1 MITRRKIM
9 AKKLF
14 SVKSKITALAL
25 SVLLLIGTVP
35 IQVSAAQ
42 TSSDVTLLN
51 GMNKDADIKF
61 VEFGNSDKQLAVMLV
76 DDKGEEAYFRQL
88 CQSIITD
95 ETSVSIPRSIKDDN
109 TTDLQPFVYSQS
121 ESPSKNDIIIT
132 WTDAD
137 KKFDSN
143 ITAEEIAGSM
153 RISIAVMNSESHD
166 FPFGAYNISV
176 GKNANEGNN
185 VCYYKSRVT
194 KLGDKILITW
204 AVCKNVENNNGCFS
218 IEGMYYNPTDNTFS
232 TDTNEKDNNGKLLPM
247 SFVKNRNYISDYS
260 VADINGKTAV
270 LFQEATE
277 GTPRMA
283 VEMYTSVINPE
294 GTFPFTVKESD
305 KNRDLNLAVSNTVTN
320 LVPSGKYTSL
330 VESSM
335 PCLTYYCNGNL
346 YTVSPANGTPE
357 GWRTAP
363 FLDVSETGDTKYSF
377 IIKNNVV
384 QYISALQLT
393 PLKTNLKE
401 VTYGGK
407 TYTKTEDEKW
417 IDKDGKTAELY
428 QHDIRL
434 YYKGADDNQMSL
446 LPLPLLDTDENF
458 ITCMPSFVIDS
469 KNRLATIWAYGKP
482 SESYINLYHTIY
494 SQENLLKA
502 NYRAVNEATARAN
515 ALNKGDYSDFSAV
528 ENAINSVVYDKTYK
542 EQTTVNAYADAIENA
557 INSLTLRS
565 ADYTEV
571 NAAISRANELDE
583 NLYKDFTAVE
593 NAINA
598 VDRTK
603 NFKEQTEVDD
613 MARAIND
620 AIAALE
626 YKDADYS
633 ETDKAIA
640 KANALNP
647 DDYKDFSAVDSAVNA
662 VVRGKNITEQSE
674 VDAMAKAIEDAI
686 AALQYKDADYTKVDV
701 AIAKANALKKD
712 EYKDFSGVE
721 AAVNAVVRGKNITE
735 QSEVDAMA
743 QAIEDAI
750 AALQYKDAD
759 YTKVDAAITKANALK
774 KDEYKDFSAVEAA
787 VNAVVR
793 GKKITEQ
800 SEVDKMAKA
809 IEDAIAA
816 LQYKDA
822 DYTKVDAA
830 IAKANALKK
839 DDYKDFSGVDTAVKA
854 VIRGK
859 NITEQSEVDKMAK
872 AIEDAIAALKYKDAD
887 YTKVDAAIAK
897 ADALNK
903 NDYKDFSGVEAAV
916 KAVVRGKNITEQSE
930 VDKMAKT
937 IEDAIAALEKKPAST
952 KPGTSDKSP
961 LTGNTSN
968 LALWIS
974 LLLAS
979 GGATLATTVASRKK
993 KYNR

>member
-1 MITRRKIM
+1 M

-14 SVKSKITALAL
+14 SVKSKITALVL

-42 TSSDVTLLN
+42 TSSNVVLRN
-51 GMNKDADIKF
+51 GMNEDADIKF
-61 VEFGNSDKQLAVMLV
+61 VELGNTDKQLAVMLM
-76 DDKGEEAYFRQL
+76 DYGNGPKYFRQL
-88 CQSIITD
+88 FYSFSNGT
-95 ETSVSIPRSIKDDN
+95 TVSVPRSIKDDD

-132 WTDAD
+132 WTDTD
-137 KKFDSN
+137 KEFDSN
-143 ITAEEIAGSM
+143 TTAEEIAGSM
-153 RISIAVMNSESHD
+153 RIGIAVMNIESRD
-166 FPFGAYNISV
+166 LPFGAYNISV
-176 GKNANEGNN
+176 GKGENENATESNN

-204 AVCKNVENNNGCFS
+204 AVCKNVANNNGFFS
-218 IEGMYYNPTDNTFS
+218 IEGMYYNPTDGTIS
-232 TDTNEKDNNGKLLPM
+232 TDTNETDDNGKLIPM

-270 LFQEATE
+270 LFQEATD
-277 GTPRMA
+277 GTRIA
-283 VEMYTSVINPE
+283 DEMYTAVMNSNS
-294 GTFPFTVKESD
+294 TFPFTVKESD
-305 KNRDLNLAVSNTVTN
+305 KNKDLNLAVSGTVTN

-335 PCLTYYCNGNL
+335 PCLSYSSIPCLNYYCNGNL
-346 YTVSPANGTPE
+346 YTVSPTNSTPE
-357 GWRTAP
+357 GWRAVA

-377 IIKNNVV
+377 IIKNNVL

-407 TYTKTEDEKW
+407 TYTKTEEGKW
-417 IDKDGKTAELY
+417 IDEDGKTAELY

-434 YYKGADDNQMSL
+434 YYKGTDDNQMSL

-482 SESYINLYHTIY
+482 SESYISLYHTIY
-494 SQENLLKA
+494 SQEDLQKA

-515 ALNKGDYSDFSAV
+515 VLNKDDYSDFSAV

-542 EQTTVNAYADAIENA
+542 EQTTVNLYAQNIENA

-603 NFKEQTEVDD
+603 NFKEQTEVND

-626 YKDADYS
+626 YKDADYT

-647 DDYKDFSAVDSAVNA
+647 DDYKDFSAV
-662 VVRGKNITEQSE
+662 
-674 VDAMAKAIEDAI
+674 
-686 AALQYKDADYTKVDV
+686 
-701 AIAKANALKKD
+701 
-712 EYKDFSGVE
+712 E

-735 QSEVDAMA
+735 QAEVDLMA
-743 QAIEDAI
+743 ENIN
-750 AALQYKDAD
+750 
-759 YTKVDAAITKANALK
+759 NAL
-774 KDEYKDFSAVEAA
+774 
-787 VNAVVR
+787 
-793 GKKITEQ
+793 
-800 SEVDKMAKA
+800 
-809 IEDAIAA
+809 
-816 LQYKDA
+816 
-822 DYTKVDAA
+822 
-830 IAKANALKK
+830 
-839 DDYKDFSGVDTAVKA
+839 
-854 VIRGK
+854 
-859 NITEQSEVDKMAK
+859 
-872 AIEDAIAALKYKDAD
+872 
-887 YTKVDAAIAK
+887 
-897 ADALNK
+897 
-903 NDYKDFSGVEAAV
+903 
-916 KAVVRGKNITEQSE
+916 
-930 VDKMAKT
+930 
-937 IEDAIAALEKKPAST
+937 AALEKKPKPSNEKSEEKTEQKTET
-952 KPGTSDKSP
+952 KINNSKKAQTKSP
-961 LTGNTSN
+961 ETGSSA
-968 LALWIS
+968 LAMSALSITAGIFI
-974 LLLAS
+974 L
-979 GGATLATTVASRKK
+979 GRKK
-993 KYNR
+993 RKK

>member
-1 MITRRKIM
+1 M

-14 SVKSKITALAL
+14 SVKSKITAFVL

-42 TSSDVTLLN
+42 TSSNVTLLV
-51 GMNKDADIKF
+51 GMNADADIKF
-61 VEFGNSDKQLAVMLV
+61 VELGNTDKQLAVMLI
-76 DDKGEEAYFRQL
+76 DYGNGPKYFRQL
-88 CQSIITD
+88 FYSISNGVTA
-95 ETSVSIPRSIKDDN
+95 SLPRSIKDDD

-137 KKFDSN
+137 KEFDSN
-143 ITAEEIAGSM
+143 TTAEEIAGSM
-153 RISIAVMNSESHD
+153 RIGIAVMNSENHEL
-166 FPFGAYNISV
+166 PFGGYNISV
-176 GKNANEGNN
+176 GKGENENATESNN

-204 AVCKNVENNNGCFS
+204 AVCKNVANNDGFFS
-218 IEGMYYNPTDNTFS
+218 IEGMYYNPTDGTIS
-232 TDTNEKDNNGKLLPM
+232 TDTNETDDNGKLIPM
-247 SFVKNRNYISDYS
+247 SFTKNRNYISDYS

-270 LFQEATE
+270 LFQEATD
-277 GTPRMA
+277 GTRIA
-283 VEMYTSVINPE
+283 DEMYTAVMNSNS
-294 GTFPFTVKESD
+294 TYPFTVKESD
-305 KNRDLNLAVSNTVTN
+305 KNKDLNLAVSGTVTN

-335 PCLTYYCNGNL
+335 PCLNYYCNGNL
-346 YTVSPANGTPE
+346 YTVSPTNSTPE
-357 GWRTAP
+357 GWRAVA

-377 IIKNNVV
+377 IIKNNVL

-407 TYTKTEDEKW
+407 TYTKTEDGKW
-417 IDKDGKTAELY
+417 IDEDGFVYKLY

-434 YYKGADDNQMSL
+434 YYKGADENHMSL

-469 KNRLATIWAYGKP
+469 QNRLSTVWAYGKP
-482 SESYINLYHTIY
+482 SESYISLYYTMY

-502 NYRAVNEATARAN
+502 NYSAVNKATARAN
-515 ALNKGDYSDFSAV
+515 ALNKDDYSDFSAV

-542 EQTTVNAYADAIENA
+542 EQTTVNLYAQNIENA

-571 NAAISRANELDE
+571 NAAISRANELNE

-603 NFKEQTEVDD
+603 NFKEQTEVND

-626 YKDADYS
+626 YKDADYT

-647 DDYKDFSAVDSAVNA
+647 DDYKDFSAV
-662 VVRGKNITEQSE
+662 
-674 VDAMAKAIEDAI
+674 
-686 AALQYKDADYTKVDV
+686 
-701 AIAKANALKKD
+701 
-712 EYKDFSGVE
+712 E

-735 QSEVDAMA
+735 QAEVDLMA
-743 QAIEDAI
+743 ENINNAV
-750 AALQYKDAD
+750 AALEYKDAD
-759 YTKVDAAITKANALK
+759 YTETDKALTKANALNP
-774 KDEYKDFSAVEAA
+774 DDYKDFSAVEAA

-793 GKKITEQ
+793 GK
-800 SEVDKMAKA
+800 
-809 IEDAIAA
+809 
-816 LQYKDA
+816 
-822 DYTKVDAA
+822 
-830 IAKANALKK
+830 
-839 DDYKDFSGVDTAVKA
+839 
-854 VIRGK
+854 
-859 NITEQSEVDKMAK
+859 NITEQAEVDLMAEN
-872 AIEDAIAALKYKDAD
+872 I
-887 YTKVDAAIAK
+887 
-897 ADALNK
+897 N
-903 NDYKDFSGVEAAV
+903 NAV
-916 KAVVRGKNITEQSE
+916 
-930 VDKMAKT
+930 
-937 IEDAIAALEKKPAST
+937 AALEKKPEPSNEKPEEKTEQKTET
-952 KPGTSDKSP
+952 KINNSKKVQTKSP
-961 LTGNTSN
+961 ETGSSA
-968 LALWIS
+968 LAMSALSITAGVFI
-974 LLLAS
+974 L
-979 GGATLATTVASRKK
+979 GRKK
-993 KYNR
+993 RKK

>member
-1 MITRRKIM
+1 M

-14 SVKSKITALAL
+14 SVKSKITAFVL

-42 TSSDVTLLN
+42 TSSNVTLLV
-51 GMNKDADIKF
+51 GMNADADIKF
-61 VEFGNSDKQLAVMLV
+61 VELGNTDKQLAVMLM
-76 DDKGEEAYFRQL
+76 DYGNGPKYFRQL
-88 CQSIITD
+88 FYSISNGVTA
-95 ETSVSIPRSIKDDN
+95 SLPRSIKDDD

-132 WTDAD
+132 WTDAN

-143 ITAEEIAGSM
+143 TTAEEIAGSM
-153 RISIAVMNSESHD
+153 RIGIAVMNSENHEL
-166 FPFGAYNISV
+166 PFGGYNISV
-176 GKNANEGNN
+176 GKGENENATESNN

-204 AVCKNVENNNGCFS
+204 AVCKNVANNDGFFS
-218 IEGMYYNPTDNTFS
+218 IEGMYYNPTDGTIS
-232 TDTNEKDNNGKLLPM
+232 TDTNETDDNGKLIPM
-247 SFVKNRNYISDYS
+247 SFVKNRNYILDYS
-260 VADINGKTAV
+260 VGDINGKTAV
-270 LFQEATE
+270 LFQEATD
-277 GTPRMA
+277 GTRIA
-283 VEMYTSVINPE
+283 DEMYTAVMNSNS
-294 GTFPFTVKESD
+294 TYPFTVKESD
-305 KNRDLNLAVSNTVTN
+305 KNKDLNLAVSGTVTN

-335 PCLTYYCNGNL
+335 PCLNYYCNGNL
-346 YTVSPANGTPE
+346 YTVSPTNSTPE
-357 GWRTAP
+357 GWRAVA

-407 TYTKTEDEKW
+407 TYTKTEDGKW
-417 IDKDGKTAELY
+417 IDEDGKAAELY

-434 YYKGADDNQMSL
+434 YCKGADENHMSL

-482 SESYINLYHTIY
+482 SESYISLYHTIY

-502 NYRAVNEATARAN
+502 NYSAVNEATARAN

-542 EQTTVNAYADAIENA
+542 EQTTVNLYAQNIENA

-571 NAAISRANELDE
+571 NAAILRANELDE

-603 NFKEQTEVDD
+603 NFKEQAEVDN
-613 MARAIND
+613 MAKAIND

-626 YKDADYS
+626 YKDADYT

-647 DDYKDFSAVDSAVNA
+647 DDYKDFSAV
-662 VVRGKNITEQSE
+662 K
-674 VDAMAKAIEDAI
+674 
-686 AALQYKDADYTKVDV
+686 
-701 AIAKANALKKD
+701 
-712 EYKDFSGVE
+712 

-735 QSEVDAMA
+735 QAVVNDMA
-743 QAIEDAI
+743 RAINNAI
-750 AALQYKDAD
+750 AALEYKDAN
-759 YTKVDAAITKANALK
+759 YTETDKAIARANALNP
-774 KDEYKDFSAVEAA
+774 DDYKDFSAVEAA

-793 GKKITEQ
+793 GK
-800 SEVDKMAKA
+800 
-809 IEDAIAA
+809 
-816 LQYKDA
+816 
-822 DYTKVDAA
+822 
-830 IAKANALKK
+830 
-839 DDYKDFSGVDTAVKA
+839 
-854 VIRGK
+854 
-859 NITEQSEVDKMAK
+859 NITEQAEVDLMA
-872 AIEDAIAALKYKDAD
+872 E
-887 YTKVDAAIAK
+887 
-897 ADALNK
+897 
-903 NDYKDFSGVEAAV
+903 
-916 KAVVRGKNITEQSE
+916 NINN
-930 VDKMAKT
+930 
-937 IEDAIAALEKKPAST
+937 AIAALEKKPKPSNEKSEEKAEQKTDT
-952 KPGTSDKSP
+952 KVNNSKKAQTKSP
-961 LTGNTSN
+961 ETGSSA
-968 LALWIS
+968 LAVSALSITAGVFI
-974 LLLAS
+974 L
-979 GGATLATTVASRKK
+979 GRKK
-993 KYNR
+993 RKN

>member
-1 MITRRKIM
+1 M

-143 ITAEEIAGSM
+143 TTAEEIAGSM

-204 AVCKNVENNNGCFS
+204 AVCKNVENNNGFFS

-260 VADINGKTAV
+260 VGDINGKTAV
-270 LFQEATE
+270 LFQEATD

-294 GTFPFTVKESD
+294 GTYPFTVKESD

-335 PCLTYYCNGNL
+335 PCLSYYCNGNL
-346 YTVSPANGTPE
+346 YSVSPASGTPE
-357 GWRTAP
+357 GWRATP

-377 IIKNNVV
+377 IIKNSVV

-407 TYTKTEDEKW
+407 IYTKTEDEKW

-428 QHDIRL
+428 QHDVRL

-482 SESYINLYHTIY
+482 SESYISLYHTIY
-494 SQENLLKA
+494 SQEDLQKA
-502 NYRAVNEATARAN
+502 NYSAVNEATARAN

-626 YKDADYS
+626 YKDADYT

-647 DDYKDFSAVDSAVNA
+647 DDYKDFSAV
-662 VVRGKNITEQSE
+662 
-674 VDAMAKAIEDAI
+674 
-686 AALQYKDADYTKVDV
+686 
-701 AIAKANALKKD
+701 
-712 EYKDFSGVE
+712 E

-735 QSEVDAMA
+735 QAEVDLMA
-743 QAIEDAI
+743 ENINNAV
-750 AALQYKDAD
+750 AALEYKDAD
-759 YTKVDAAITKANALK
+759 YTETDKAIAKANALNP
-774 KDEYKDFSAVEAA
+774 DDYKDFSAVEAA

-793 GKKITEQ
+793 GK
-800 SEVDKMAKA
+800 
-809 IEDAIAA
+809 
-816 LQYKDA
+816 
-822 DYTKVDAA
+822 
-830 IAKANALKK
+830 
-839 DDYKDFSGVDTAVKA
+839 
-854 VIRGK
+854 
-859 NITEQSEVDKMAK
+859 NITEQAEVDLMAEN
-872 AIEDAIAALKYKDAD
+872 I
-887 YTKVDAAIAK
+887 
-897 ADALNK
+897 N
-903 NDYKDFSGVEAAV
+903 NAV
-916 KAVVRGKNITEQSE
+916 
-930 VDKMAKT
+930 
-937 IEDAIAALEKKPAST
+937 AALEKKPKPNNEKPEEKAEQKTDT
-952 KPGTSDKSP
+952 KVNNIKKAQTKSP
-961 LTGNTSN
+961 ETGSSA
-968 LALWIS
+968 LAVSALSITAGIFI
-974 LLLAS
+974 L
-979 GGATLATTVASRKK
+979 GRKK
-993 KYNR
+993 RRD

>member
-1 MITRRKIM
+1 M

-25 SVLLLIGTVP
+25 CVLLLIGTVP

-61 VEFGNSDKQLAVMLV
+61 VELGNTDKQLAVMLM
-76 DDKGEEAYFRQL
+76 DYGDGPEYFRQL
-88 CQSIITD
+88 FYSISNGIT
-95 ETSVSIPRSIKDDN
+95 VSLPCSIKDDN

-132 WTDAD
+132 WTDTD

-143 ITAEEIAGSM
+143 TTAEEIAGSM

-247 SFVKNRNYISDYS
+247 SFVKNRNCILDYS
-260 VADINGKTAV
+260 VADINGKIAV
-270 LFQEATE
+270 LFQEEADGYTRIAKE
-277 GTPRMA
+277 MHTA
-283 VEMYTSVINPE
+283 VMNPDS
-294 GTFPFTVKESD
+294 TYPFTVKESD
-305 KNRDLNLAVSNTVTN
+305 KYRNLNLAVSGTVTN

-335 PCLTYYCNGNL
+335 PCLSYYYNNHL
-346 YTVSPANGTPE
+346 YTVSPTNSTPE
-357 GWRTAP
+357 GWKTAA

-377 IIKNNVV
+377 IIKDNVV

-407 TYTKTEDEKW
+407 IYTKTEDGKW

-434 YYKGADDNQMSL
+434 YYKGAGENQMSL
-446 LPLPLLDTDENF
+446 LPLPLLDTDESF

-469 KNRLATIWAYGKP
+469 KNRLSTVWAYGKP
-482 SESYINLYHTIY
+482 SESYISLYHTIY
-494 SQENLLKA
+494 SQEDLQKA

-515 ALNKGDYSDFSAV
+515 VLNKDDYSDFSAV

-542 EQTTVNAYADAIENA
+542 EQTTVNLYAQNIENA

-603 NFKEQTEVDD
+603 NFKEQTEVND

-626 YKDADYS
+626 YKDADYT

-647 DDYKDFSAVDSAVNA
+647 DDYKDFSAV
-662 VVRGKNITEQSE
+662 
-674 VDAMAKAIEDAI
+674 
-686 AALQYKDADYTKVDV
+686 
-701 AIAKANALKKD
+701 
-712 EYKDFSGVE
+712 E

-735 QSEVDAMA
+735 QAEVDLMA
-743 QAIEDAI
+743 ENIN
-750 AALQYKDAD
+750 
-759 YTKVDAAITKANALK
+759 NAL
-774 KDEYKDFSAVEAA
+774 
-787 VNAVVR
+787 
-793 GKKITEQ
+793 
-800 SEVDKMAKA
+800 
-809 IEDAIAA
+809 
-816 LQYKDA
+816 
-822 DYTKVDAA
+822 
-830 IAKANALKK
+830 
-839 DDYKDFSGVDTAVKA
+839 
-854 VIRGK
+854 
-859 NITEQSEVDKMAK
+859 
-872 AIEDAIAALKYKDAD
+872 
-887 YTKVDAAIAK
+887 
-897 ADALNK
+897 
-903 NDYKDFSGVEAAV
+903 
-916 KAVVRGKNITEQSE
+916 
-930 VDKMAKT
+930 
-937 IEDAIAALEKKPAST
+937 AALEKKPKPSNEKSEEKTEQKTET
-952 KPGTSDKSP
+952 KINNSKKAQTKSP
-961 LTGNTSN
+961 ETGSSA
-968 LALWIS
+968 LAMSALSITAGIFI
-974 LLLAS
+974 L
-979 GGATLATTVASRKK
+979 GRKK
-993 KYNR
+993 RRD

>member
-1 MITRRKIM
+1 M

-974 LLLAS
+974 LLFAS
-979 GGATLATTVASRKK
+979 SGAALATTVASRKK

>member
-1 MITRRKIM
+1 M

-14 SVKSKITALAL
+14 SVKSKITALVL

-137 KKFDSN
+137 KKFDSKT
-143 ITAEEIAGSM
+143 TAEEIAGSM

-270 LFQEATE
+270 LFQEATD
-277 GTPRMA
+277 GTRIADEIYTA
-283 VEMYTSVINPE
+283 VMNPE
-294 GTFPFTVKESD
+294 DTFPFTVKESD
-305 KNRDLNLAVSNTVTN
+305 KNKDLNLAVSNTVTN

-346 YTVSPANGTPE
+346 YTVSPTSTTPE
-357 GWRTAP
+357 GWRAAV
-363 FLDVSETGDTKYSF
+363 FLNVSETGDTKYSF
-377 IIKNNVV
+377 IIKNSVV

-407 TYTKTEDEKW
+407 TYTKTDDGKW
-417 IDKDGKTAELY
+417 TDKDGKTAELY

-482 SESYINLYHTIY
+482 SESYISLYHTIY

-502 NYRAVNEATARAN
+502 NYSAVNEATARAN
-515 ALNKGDYSDFSAV
+515 ALNKDDYSDFSAV

-542 EQTTVNAYADAIENA
+542 EQTTVNLYAQNIENA

-626 YKDADYS
+626 YKDADYAETDKAIAKANALNPDDYKNFS
-633 ETDKAIA
+633 AVEAAVNAVVRGKNITEQAEVDLMAENINNAVAALEYKDADYTETDKAIA

-647 DDYKDFSAVDSAVNA
+647 DDYKDFSAV
-662 VVRGKNITEQSE
+662 
-674 VDAMAKAIEDAI
+674 
-686 AALQYKDADYTKVDV
+686 
-701 AIAKANALKKD
+701 
-712 EYKDFSGVE
+712 E

-735 QSEVDAMA
+735 QAEVDLMA
-743 QAIEDAI
+743 ENI
-750 AALQYKDAD
+750 
-759 YTKVDAAITKANALK
+759 N
-774 KDEYKDFSAVEAA
+774 
-787 VNAVVR
+787 NAV
-793 GKKITEQ
+793 
-800 SEVDKMAKA
+800 
-809 IEDAIAA
+809 
-816 LQYKDA
+816 
-822 DYTKVDAA
+822 
-830 IAKANALKK
+830 
-839 DDYKDFSGVDTAVKA
+839 
-854 VIRGK
+854 
-859 NITEQSEVDKMAK
+859 
-872 AIEDAIAALKYKDAD
+872 
-887 YTKVDAAIAK
+887 
-897 ADALNK
+897 
-903 NDYKDFSGVEAAV
+903 
-916 KAVVRGKNITEQSE
+916 
-930 VDKMAKT
+930 
-937 IEDAIAALEKKPAST
+937 AALEKKPKPSNEKPEEKAEQKTDT
-952 KPGTSDKSP
+952 KVNNSKKAQTKSP
-961 LTGNTSN
+961 ETGSS
-968 LALWIS
+968 ALVVSALSITAGVFI
-974 LLLAS
+974 L
-979 GGATLATTVASRKK
+979 GRKK
-993 KYNR
+993 RKK

>member
-1 MITRRKIM
+1 M

-25 SVLLLIGTVP
+25 CVLLLIGTVP

-51 GMNKDADIKF
+51 GMNGDADIKF

-137 KKFDSN
+137 KKFDSKT
-143 ITAEEIAGSM
+143 TAEEIAGSM

-294 GTFPFTVKESD
+294 GTYPFTVKESD

-346 YTVSPANGTPE
+346 YSVSPASGTPE

-407 TYTKTEDEKW
+407 TYTKIEDGKW

-428 QHDIRL
+428 QHDVRL

-446 LPLPLLDTDENF
+446 LPLPLLGTDENF

-482 SESYINLYHTIY
+482 SESYISLYHTIY
-494 SQENLLKA
+494 SQEDLQKA
-502 NYRAVNEATARAN
+502 NYSAVNEATARAN

-542 EQTTVNAYADAIENA
+542 EQTTVNLYAQNIENA

-571 NAAISRANELDE
+571 NAAISRANELNE
-583 NLYKDFTAVE
+583 NLYKDFAAVE

-613 MARAIND
+613 MAKAIND

-626 YKDADYS
+626 YKDADYT
-633 ETDKAIA
+633 ETDKAIT

>member
-1 MITRRKIM
+1 M

-14 SVKSKITALAL
+14 SVKSKITAFVL

-42 TSSDVTLLN
+42 TSSNVTLLV
-51 GMNKDADIKF
+51 GMNADADIKF
-61 VEFGNSDKQLAVMLV
+61 VELGNTDKQLAVMLM
-76 DDKGEEAYFRQL
+76 DYGNGPKYFRQL
-88 CQSIITD
+88 FYSISNGVTA
-95 ETSVSIPRSIKDDN
+95 SLPRSIKDDD

-132 WTDAD
+132 WTDAN

-143 ITAEEIAGSM
+143 TTAEEIAGSM
-153 RISIAVMNSESHD
+153 RIGIAVMNSENHEL
-166 FPFGAYNISV
+166 PFGGYNISV
-176 GKNANEGNN
+176 GKGENENATESNN

-204 AVCKNVENNNGCFS
+204 AVCKNVANNDGFFS
-218 IEGMYYNPTDNTFS
+218 IEGMYYNPTDGTIS
-232 TDTNEKDNNGKLLPM
+232 TDTNETDDNGKLIPM
-247 SFVKNRNYISDYS
+247 SFVKNRNYILDYS
-260 VADINGKTAV
+260 VGDINGKTAV
-270 LFQEATE
+270 LFQEATD
-277 GTPRMA
+277 GTRIA
-283 VEMYTSVINPE
+283 DEMYTAVMNSNS
-294 GTFPFTVKESD
+294 TYPFTVKESD
-305 KNRDLNLAVSNTVTN
+305 KNKDLNLAVSGTVTN

-335 PCLTYYCNGNL
+335 PCLNYYCNGNL
-346 YTVSPANGTPE
+346 YTVSPTNSTPE
-357 GWRTAP
+357 GWRAVA

-407 TYTKTEDEKW
+407 TYTKTEDGKW
-417 IDKDGKTAELY
+417 IDEDGKAAELY

-434 YYKGADDNQMSL
+434 YCKGADENHMSL

-482 SESYINLYHTIY
+482 SESYISLYHTIY

-502 NYRAVNEATARAN
+502 NYSAVNEATARAN

-571 NAAISRANELDE
+571 NDAISRANELNK
-583 NLYKDFTAVE
+583 NLYKDFTAVV

-626 YKDADYS
+626 YKDADYTETDKAIAKANALNPDDYKDFS
-633 ETDKAIA
+633 DVEAAVNAVVRGKNITEQAEVDLMAENINNAVTALEYKDADYTETDKAIA

-647 DDYKDFSAVDSAVNA
+647 DDYKDFSAV
-662 VVRGKNITEQSE
+662 
-674 VDAMAKAIEDAI
+674 
-686 AALQYKDADYTKVDV
+686 
-701 AIAKANALKKD
+701 
-712 EYKDFSGVE
+712 E

-735 QSEVDAMA
+735 QAEVDLMA
-743 QAIEDAI
+743 ENI
-750 AALQYKDAD
+750 
-759 YTKVDAAITKANALK
+759 N
-774 KDEYKDFSAVEAA
+774 
-787 VNAVVR
+787 NAV
-793 GKKITEQ
+793 
-800 SEVDKMAKA
+800 
-809 IEDAIAA
+809 
-816 LQYKDA
+816 
-822 DYTKVDAA
+822 
-830 IAKANALKK
+830 
-839 DDYKDFSGVDTAVKA
+839 
-854 VIRGK
+854 
-859 NITEQSEVDKMAK
+859 
-872 AIEDAIAALKYKDAD
+872 
-887 YTKVDAAIAK
+887 
-897 ADALNK
+897 
-903 NDYKDFSGVEAAV
+903 
-916 KAVVRGKNITEQSE
+916 
-930 VDKMAKT
+930 
-937 IEDAIAALEKKPAST
+937 AALEKKPKPSNEKSET
-952 KPGTSDKSP
+952 KTEQKTETKINNSKKSQTKSP
-961 LTGNTSN
+961 ETGSSA
-968 LALWIS
+968 LAMSALSITAGVFI
-974 LLLAS
+974 L
-979 GGATLATTVASRKK
+979 GRKK
-993 KYNR
+993 RKN

>member
-1 MITRRKIM
+1 MT
-9 AKKLF
+9 KKLF

-25 SVLLLIGTVP
+25 CVLLLIGTVP

-51 GMNKDADIKF
+51 GMNEDADIKF

-137 KKFDSN
+137 KKFDSKT
-143 ITAEEIAGSM
+143 TAEEIAGSM
-153 RISIAVMNSESHD
+153 RISIAVMNSKSHD

-176 GKNANEGNN
+176 GENANEGNN

-232 TDTNEKDNNGKLLPM
+232 TDTNEKDSNGNLLPM

-270 LFQEATE
+270 LFQEATD

-294 GTFPFTVKESD
+294 GTYPFTVKESD

-335 PCLTYYCNGNL
+335 PCLSYYCNGNL
-346 YTVSPANGTPE
+346 YSVSPASGTPE
-357 GWRTAP
+357 GWRATV

-377 IIKNNVV
+377 IIKNSVV

-407 TYTKTEDEKW
+407 IYTKTEDGKW

-482 SESYINLYHTIY
+482 SESYISLYHTIY

-502 NYRAVNEATARAN
+502 NY
-515 ALNKGDYSDFSAV
+515 SA
-528 ENAINSVVYDKTYK
+528 
-542 EQTTVNAYADAIENA
+542 VNAYADAIENA
-557 INSLTLRS
+557 INSLALRS

-626 YKDADYS
+626 YKDADYT

-647 DDYKDFSAVDSAVNA
+647 DDYKDFSAV
-662 VVRGKNITEQSE
+662 
-674 VDAMAKAIEDAI
+674 
-686 AALQYKDADYTKVDV
+686 
-701 AIAKANALKKD
+701 
-712 EYKDFSGVE
+712 E
-721 AAVNAVVRGKNITE
+721 AAVN
-735 QSEVDAMA
+735 
-743 QAIEDAI
+743 
-750 AALQYKDAD
+750 
-759 YTKVDAAITKANALK
+759 
-774 KDEYKDFSAVEAA
+774 
-787 VNAVVR
+787 
-793 GKKITEQ
+793 
-800 SEVDKMAKA
+800 
-809 IEDAIAA
+809 
-816 LQYKDA
+816 
-822 DYTKVDAA
+822 
-830 IAKANALKK
+830 
-839 DDYKDFSGVDTAVKA
+839 A

-859 NITEQSEVDKMAK
+859 NITEQAEVDLMAEN
-872 AIEDAIAALKYKDAD
+872 I
-887 YTKVDAAIAK
+887 
-897 ADALNK
+897 N
-903 NDYKDFSGVEAAV
+903 NAV
-916 KAVVRGKNITEQSE
+916 
-930 VDKMAKT
+930 
-937 IEDAIAALEKKPAST
+937 AALEKKPKPNNEKPEEKAEQKTDT
-952 KPGTSDKSP
+952 KVNNSKKAQTKSP
-961 LTGNTSN
+961 ETGSSA
-968 LALWIS
+968 LAVSALSITAGVFI
-974 LLLAS
+974 L
-979 GGATLATTVASRKK
+979 GRKK
-993 KYNR
+993 RKK

>member
-1 MITRRKIM
+1 M

-25 SVLLLIGTVP
+25 CVLLLIGTVP

-137 KKFDSN
+137 KKFDSKT
-143 ITAEEIAGSM
+143 TAEEIAGSM

-232 TDTNEKDNNGKLLPM
+232 TDTNEKDSNGKLLPM

-270 LFQEATE
+270 LFQEATD
-277 GTPRMA
+277 GTRIA
-283 VEMYTSVINPE
+283 DEMYTAVMNPE
-294 GTFPFTVKESD
+294 DTFPFTVKESD
-305 KNRDLNLAVSNTVTN
+305 KNKDLNLAVSNTVTN

-346 YTVSPANGTPE
+346 YTVSPTSTTPE
-357 GWRTAP
+357 GWRAAV

-407 TYTKTEDEKW
+407 TYTKTDDGKW
-417 IDKDGKTAELY
+417 TDKDGKTAELY

-482 SESYINLYHTIY
+482 SESYISLYHTIY

-502 NYRAVNEATARAN
+502 NYSAVNEATARAN
-515 ALNKGDYSDFSAV
+515 ALNKDDYSDFSAV

-542 EQTTVNAYADAIENA
+542 EQTTVNLYAQNIENA

-571 NAAISRANELDE
+571 NAAISRANEPDK

-626 YKDADYS
+626 YKDADYT

-647 DDYKDFSAVDSAVNA
+647 DDYKDFSAV
-662 VVRGKNITEQSE
+662 
-674 VDAMAKAIEDAI
+674 
-686 AALQYKDADYTKVDV
+686 
-701 AIAKANALKKD
+701 
-712 EYKDFSGVE
+712 E

-735 QSEVDAMA
+735 QAEVDLMA
-743 QAIEDAI
+743 ENINNAI
-750 AALQYKDAD
+750 AALEYKDAD
-759 YTKVDAAITKANALK
+759 YTETDKAIAKANALNP
-774 KDEYKDFSAVEAA
+774 DDYKDFSAVEAA

-793 GKKITEQ
+793 GK
-800 SEVDKMAKA
+800 
-809 IEDAIAA
+809 
-816 LQYKDA
+816 
-822 DYTKVDAA
+822 
-830 IAKANALKK
+830 
-839 DDYKDFSGVDTAVKA
+839 
-854 VIRGK
+854 
-859 NITEQSEVDKMAK
+859 NITEQAEVDLMA
-872 AIEDAIAALKYKDAD
+872 E
-887 YTKVDAAIAK
+887 
-897 ADALNK
+897 
-903 NDYKDFSGVEAAV
+903 
-916 KAVVRGKNITEQSE
+916 NINN
-930 VDKMAKT
+930 
-937 IEDAIAALEKKPAST
+937 AIAALEKKPKPSNEKPEEKAEQKTDT
-952 KPGTSDKSP
+952 KVNNIKKSQTKSP
-961 LTGNTSN
+961 ETGSSA
-968 LALWIS
+968 LAVSALSITAGIFI
-974 LLLAS
+974 L
-979 GGATLATTVASRKK
+979 GRKK
-993 KYNR
+993 RRD

>member
-1 MITRRKIM
+1 M

-25 SVLLLIGTVP
+25 CVLLLIGTVP

-51 GMNKDADIKF
+51 GMNEDADIKF
-61 VEFGNSDKQLAVMLV
+61 VEFGNSDKQLAVMLMY
-76 DDKGEEAYFRQL
+76 DYEGDRSFRRL
-88 CQSIITD
+88 YKSISGG
-95 ETSVSIPRSIKDDN
+95 TSVSVPRSIKDDD

-143 ITAEEIAGSM
+143 TTAEEIAGSM
-153 RISIAVMNSESHD
+153 RISIAVMNSESLD
-166 FPFGAYNISV
+166 FPFDAYNISV
-176 GKNANEGNN
+176 GKDGIENTNEGNN

-204 AVCKNVENNNGCFS
+204 AVCKNVKNNDGFFS
-218 IEGMYYNPTDNTFS
+218 IQGMYYNPTDNTFS
-232 TDTNEKDNNGKLLPM
+232 TDTNGKDYNGDLIPM

-260 VADINGKTAV
+260 VAEINGKTAV
-270 LFQEATE
+270 LFQEATD
-277 GTPRMA
+277 GTRIAKEMHTA
-283 VEMYTSVINPE
+283 VMNPNS
-294 GTFPFTVKESD
+294 TYPFTVKESD

-335 PCLTYYCNGNL
+335 PCLSYYCNGNL
-346 YTVSPANGTPE
+346 YSVSPASGTPE
-357 GWRTAP
+357 GWRAAP

-377 IIKNNVV
+377 IIKNSVV

-407 TYTKTEDEKW
+407 TYTKTEDGKW

-428 QHDIRL
+428 QHDVRL
-434 YYKGADDNQMSL
+434 YYKGADENQMSL

-482 SESYINLYHTIY
+482 SESYISLYHTIY

-502 NYRAVNEATARAN
+502 NYSAVNEATARAN
-515 ALNKGDYSDFSAV
+515 ALNKDDYSDFSAV
-528 ENAINSVVYDKTYK
+528 ESAINSVVYDKTYK
-542 EQTTVNAYADAIENA
+542 EQATVNAYADAIENA

-603 NFKEQTEVDD
+603 NFKEQTEVND

-626 YKDADYS
+626 YKDADYT
-633 ETDKAIA
+633 ETDEAIA

-647 DDYKDFSAVDSAVNA
+647 DDYKDFSAVEVAVNA
-662 VVRGKNITEQSE
+662 VVRGKNITEQAE
-674 VDAMAKAIEDAI
+674 VDLMAENINNAL
-686 AALQYKDADYTKVDV
+686 AALEYKDADYTETDK
-701 AIAKANALKKD
+701 AIARANALNPD
-712 EYKDFSGVE
+712 D
-721 AAVNAVVRGKNITE
+721 
-735 QSEVDAMA
+735 
-743 QAIEDAI
+743 
-750 AALQYKDAD
+750 
-759 YTKVDAAITKANALK
+759 
-774 KDEYKDFSAVEAA
+774 YKDFSAVETA

-793 GKKITEQ
+793 
-800 SEVDKMAKA
+800 D
-809 IEDAIAA
+809 
-816 LQYKDA
+816 
-822 DYTKVDAA
+822 
-830 IAKANALKK
+830 
-839 DDYKDFSGVDTAVKA
+839 
-854 VIRGK
+854 K
-859 NITEQSEVDKMAK
+859 NITEQAEVDLMAEN
-872 AIEDAIAALKYKDAD
+872 I
-887 YTKVDAAIAK
+887 
-897 ADALNK
+897 N
-903 NDYKDFSGVEAAV
+903 NAV
-916 KAVVRGKNITEQSE
+916 
-930 VDKMAKT
+930 
-937 IEDAIAALEKKPAST
+937 AALEKKSKPNNEKPEEKAEQKTDT
-952 KPGTSDKSP
+952 KINNIKKAQTKSP
-961 LTGNTSN
+961 ETGSSA
-968 LALWIS
+968 LAVSALSITAGVFI
-974 LLLAS
+974 L
-979 GGATLATTVASRKK
+979 GRKK
-993 KYNR
+993 RRN

>member
-1 MITRRKIM
+1 M

-759 YTKVDAAITKANALK
+759 YTKVNAAITKANALK

>member
-1 MITRRKIM
+1 M

-469 KNRLATIWAYGKP
+469 KNRLATILAYGKP

>member
-1 MITRRKIM
+1 M
-9 AKKLF
+9 AKNLF
-14 SVKSKITALAL
+14 SVKSKITALVL

-42 TSSDVTLLN
+42 TSSNVVLRN
-51 GMNKDADIKF
+51 GMNEDADIKF
-61 VEFGNSDKQLAVMLV
+61 VELGNTDKQLAVMLM
-76 DDKGEEAYFRQL
+76 DYGNGPKYFRQL
-88 CQSIITD
+88 FYSISNGT
-95 ETSVSIPRSIKDDN
+95 TVSVPRSIKDDD

-132 WTDAD
+132 WTDTD
-137 KKFDSN
+137 KEFDSN
-143 ITAEEIAGSM
+143 TTAEEIAGSM
-153 RISIAVMNSESHD
+153 RIGIAVMNSESHEM
-166 FPFGAYNISV
+166 PFGAYNISV
-176 GKNANEGNN
+176 GKGENENATESNN

-204 AVCKNVENNNGCFS
+204 AVCKNVENNNGFFS
-218 IEGMYYNPTDNTFS
+218 IEGMYYNPTDGTIS
-232 TDTNEKDNNGKLLPM
+232 TDTNETDDNGKLIPM
-247 SFVKNRNYISDYS
+247 SFTKNRNYISDYS
-260 VADINGKTAV
+260 VGDVNGKTAV
-270 LFQEATE
+270 LFQEATD
-277 GTPRMA
+277 GTRIA
-283 VEMYTSVINPE
+283 DEMYIAVMNSNS
-294 GTFPFTVKESD
+294 TFPFTVKESD
-305 KNRDLNLAVSNTVTN
+305 KNKDLNLAVSGTVTN

-335 PCLTYYCNGNL
+335 PCLSYYCNGNL

-407 TYTKTEDEKW
+407 TYTKTEDGKW

-428 QHDIRL
+428 QHDVRL

-482 SESYINLYHTIY
+482 SESYISLYHTIY

-502 NYRAVNEATARAN
+502 NYSAVNEATARAN

-571 NAAISRANELDE
+571 NAAISRANELDK

-613 MARAIND
+613 MAKAIND

-626 YKDADYS
+626 YKDADYT
-633 ETDKAIA
+633 ETDKAIV

-647 DDYKDFSAVDSAVNA
+647 DDYKDFSAVETAVNA
-662 VVRGKNITEQSE
+662 VVKGKNITEQAE
-674 VDAMAKAIEDAI
+674 VDLMAENI
-686 AALQYKDADYTKVDV
+686 
-701 AIAKANALKKD
+701 N
-712 EYKDFSGVE
+712 
-721 AAVNAVVRGKNITE
+721 NAV
-735 QSEVDAMA
+735 
-743 QAIEDAI
+743 
-750 AALQYKDAD
+750 
-759 YTKVDAAITKANALK
+759 
-774 KDEYKDFSAVEAA
+774 
-787 VNAVVR
+787 
-793 GKKITEQ
+793 
-800 SEVDKMAKA
+800 
-809 IEDAIAA
+809 
-816 LQYKDA
+816 
-822 DYTKVDAA
+822 
-830 IAKANALKK
+830 
-839 DDYKDFSGVDTAVKA
+839 
-854 VIRGK
+854 
-859 NITEQSEVDKMAK
+859 
-872 AIEDAIAALKYKDAD
+872 
-887 YTKVDAAIAK
+887 
-897 ADALNK
+897 
-903 NDYKDFSGVEAAV
+903 
-916 KAVVRGKNITEQSE
+916 
-930 VDKMAKT
+930 
-937 IEDAIAALEKKPAST
+937 AALEKKPKPSNEKPEEKAEQKTDT
-952 KPGTSDKSP
+952 KINNIKKAQTKSP
-961 LTGNTSN
+961 ETGSSA
-968 LALWIS
+968 LAVSALSITAGVFI
-974 LLLAS
+974 L
-979 GGATLATTVASRKK
+979 GRKK
-993 KYNR
+993 RKK

>member
-1 MITRRKIM
+1 M

-974 LLLAS
+974 LLFAS
-979 GGATLATTVASRKK
+979 GGAALATTVASRKK

>member
-1 MITRRKIM
+1 M

-14 SVKSKITALAL
+14 SVKSKITALVL

-42 TSSDVTLLN
+42 TSSNVVLRN
-51 GMNKDADIKF
+51 GMNEDADIKF
-61 VEFGNSDKQLAVMLV
+61 VELGNTDKQLAVMLM
-76 DDKGEEAYFRQL
+76 DYGNGPKYFRQL
-88 CQSIITD
+88 FYSFSNGT
-95 ETSVSIPRSIKDDN
+95 TVSVPRSIKDDD

-132 WTDAD
+132 WTDTD
-137 KKFDSN
+137 KEFDSN
-143 ITAEEIAGSM
+143 TTAEEIAGSM
-153 RISIAVMNSESHD
+153 RIGIAVMNIESRD
-166 FPFGAYNISV
+166 LPFGAYNISV
-176 GKNANEGNN
+176 GKGENENATESNN

-204 AVCKNVENNNGCFS
+204 AVCKNVANNNGFFS
-218 IEGMYYNPTDNTFS
+218 IEGMYYNPTDGTIS
-232 TDTNEKDNNGKLLPM
+232 TDTNETDDNGKLIPM

-270 LFQEATE
+270 LFQEATD
-277 GTPRMA
+277 GTRIA
-283 VEMYTSVINPE
+283 DEMYTAVMNSNS
-294 GTFPFTVKESD
+294 TFPFTVKESD
-305 KNRDLNLAVSNTVTN
+305 KNKDLNLAVSGTVTN

-335 PCLTYYCNGNL
+335 PCLSYSSIPCLNYYCNGNL
-346 YTVSPANGTPE
+346 YTVSPTNSTPE
-357 GWRTAP
+357 GWRAVA

-377 IIKNNVV
+377 IIKNNVL

-407 TYTKTEDEKW
+407 TYTKTEEGKW
-417 IDKDGKTAELY
+417 IDEDGKTAELY

-434 YYKGADDNQMSL
+434 YYKGTDDNQMSL

-482 SESYINLYHTIY
+482 SESYISLYHTIY
-494 SQENLLKA
+494 SQEDLQKA

-515 ALNKGDYSDFSAV
+515 VLNKDDYSDFSAV

-542 EQTTVNAYADAIENA
+542 EQTTVNLYAQNIENA

-603 NFKEQTEVDD
+603 NFKEQTEVND

-626 YKDADYS
+626 YKDADYT

-647 DDYKDFSAVDSAVNA
+647 DDYKDFSAV
-662 VVRGKNITEQSE
+662 
-674 VDAMAKAIEDAI
+674 
-686 AALQYKDADYTKVDV
+686 
-701 AIAKANALKKD
+701 
-712 EYKDFSGVE
+712 E

-735 QSEVDAMA
+735 QAEVDLMA
-743 QAIEDAI
+743 ENIN
-750 AALQYKDAD
+750 
-759 YTKVDAAITKANALK
+759 NAL
-774 KDEYKDFSAVEAA
+774 
-787 VNAVVR
+787 
-793 GKKITEQ
+793 
-800 SEVDKMAKA
+800 
-809 IEDAIAA
+809 
-816 LQYKDA
+816 
-822 DYTKVDAA
+822 
-830 IAKANALKK
+830 
-839 DDYKDFSGVDTAVKA
+839 
-854 VIRGK
+854 
-859 NITEQSEVDKMAK
+859 
-872 AIEDAIAALKYKDAD
+872 
-887 YTKVDAAIAK
+887 
-897 ADALNK
+897 
-903 NDYKDFSGVEAAV
+903 
-916 KAVVRGKNITEQSE
+916 
-930 VDKMAKT
+930 
-937 IEDAIAALEKKPAST
+937 AALEKKPKPSNEKSEEKTEQKTET
-952 KPGTSDKSP
+952 KINNSKKAQTKSP
-961 LTGNTSN
+961 ETGSSA
-968 LALWIS
+968 LAMSALSITAGIFI
-974 LLLAS
+974 L
-979 GGATLATTVASRKK
+979 GRKK
-993 KYNR
+993 RRD

>member
-1 MITRRKIM
+1 M

-25 SVLLLIGTVP
+25 CVLLLIGTVP

-42 TSSDVTLLN
+42 TSSNVVLRN
-51 GMNKDADIKF
+51 GMNEDADIKF
-61 VEFGNSDKQLAVMLV
+61 VELGNTDKQLAVMLM
-76 DDKGEEAYFRQL
+76 DYGNGPKYFRQL
-88 CQSIITD
+88 FYSFSNGT
-95 ETSVSIPRSIKDDN
+95 TVSVPRSIKDDD

-132 WTDAD
+132 WTDTD
-137 KKFDSN
+137 KEFDSN
-143 ITAEEIAGSM
+143 TTAEEIAGSM
-153 RISIAVMNSESHD
+153 RIGIAVMNSESHEM
-166 FPFGAYNISV
+166 PFGAYNISV
-176 GKNANEGNN
+176 GKGENENATESNN

-204 AVCKNVENNNGCFS
+204 AVCKNVANNNGFFS
-218 IEGMYYNPTDNTFS
+218 IEGMYYNPTDGTIS
-232 TDTNEKDNNGKLLPM
+232 TDTNETDDNGKLIPM

-260 VADINGKTAV
+260 VGDVNGKTAV
-270 LFQEATE
+270 LFQEATD
-277 GTPRMA
+277 GTRIA
-283 VEMYTSVINPE
+283 DEMYIAVMNSNS
-294 GTFPFTVKESD
+294 TFPFTVKESD
-305 KNRDLNLAVSNTVTN
+305 KNKDLNLAVSGTVTN

-335 PCLTYYCNGNL
+335 PCLSYYCNGNL
-346 YTVSPANGTPE
+346 YSVSPTNSTPE
-357 GWRTAP
+357 GWRAVA

-407 TYTKTEDEKW
+407 TYTKTEDGKW

-434 YYKGADDNQMSL
+434 YYKGTDDNQMSL

-482 SESYINLYHTIY
+482 SESYISLYHTIY
-494 SQENLLKA
+494 SQENLQKA
-502 NYRAVNEATARAN
+502 NYSAVNEATARAN
-515 ALNKGDYSDFSAV
+515 ALNKGDYSDFSEV

-542 EQTTVNAYADAIENA
+542 EQTTVNLYAQNIENA

-620 AIAALE
+620 AIVTLE
-626 YKDADYS
+626 YKDADYA

-647 DDYKDFSAVDSAVNA
+647 DDYKDFSAV
-662 VVRGKNITEQSE
+662 
-674 VDAMAKAIEDAI
+674 
-686 AALQYKDADYTKVDV
+686 
-701 AIAKANALKKD
+701 
-712 EYKDFSGVE
+712 E

-735 QSEVDAMA
+735 QAEVDLIAENINNA
-743 QAIEDAI
+743 V
-750 AALQYKDAD
+750 AALEYKDAD
-759 YTKVDAAITKANALK
+759 YAETDKAIAKANALNP
-774 KDEYKDFSAVEAA
+774 DNYKDFSAVEAA

-793 GKKITEQ
+793 GK
-800 SEVDKMAKA
+800 
-809 IEDAIAA
+809 
-816 LQYKDA
+816 
-822 DYTKVDAA
+822 
-830 IAKANALKK
+830 
-839 DDYKDFSGVDTAVKA
+839 
-854 VIRGK
+854 
-859 NITEQSEVDKMAK
+859 NITEQAEVDLMAEN
-872 AIEDAIAALKYKDAD
+872 I
-887 YTKVDAAIAK
+887 
-897 ADALNK
+897 N
-903 NDYKDFSGVEAAV
+903 NAV
-916 KAVVRGKNITEQSE
+916 
-930 VDKMAKT
+930 
-937 IEDAIAALEKKPAST
+937 AALEKKPKPSNEKPEEKTEQKTDT
-952 KPGTSDKSP
+952 KVNNIKKAQTKSP
-961 LTGNTSN
+961 ETGSSA
-968 LALWIS
+968 LAVSALSITAGVFI
-974 LLLAS
+974 L
-979 GGATLATTVASRKK
+979 GRKK
-993 KYNR
+993 RRD

>member
-1 MITRRKIM
+1 M

-816 LQYKDA
+816 LKYKDA

-961 LTGNTSN
+961 QTGDTSN
-968 LALWIS
+968 LALWIA
-974 LLLAS
+974 LLFIS
-979 GGATLATTVASRKK
+979 GGAAIGTTVVSRKK